1 MNDGYEML
9 AAAVVERAV
18 LDYRQAQE
26 NIRTKYNVLDAQNV
40 IRALER
46 FFRSEWFGILSD
58 LDGEEL
64 VEMLRRETA

>member
-1 MNDGYEML
+1 MEGYEML

-26 NIRTKYNVLDAQNV
+26 NIRAKYNVLDAQNM
-40 IRALER
+40 IRRLDQ
-46 FFRSEWFGILSD
+46 FFRSEWFRILSD

-64 VEMLRRETA
+64 VEMMRKAQC

>member
-1 MNDGYEML
+1 MDGYEML

-26 NIRTKYNVLDAQNV
+26 NIRTKYNVLEAQNV
-40 IRALER
+40 IRNLDR

-58 LDGEEL
+58 LDGEDLIEL
-64 VEMLRRETA
+64 MRRQEA

>member
-1 MNDGYEML
+1 MDGYEML

-26 NIRTKYNVLDAQNV
+26 NIRTKYNVLDAQNM

-58 LDGEEL
+58 LDGENL
-64 VEMLRRETA
+64 IEMMRKAQC

>member
-1 MNDGYEML
+1 MDGYEML

-64 VEMLRRETA
+64 VEMMRRQEA

>member
-1 MNDGYEML
+1 MDGYEML

-26 NIRTKYNVLDAQNV
+26 NIRTKYNVLDAQNM
-40 IRALER
+40 IRRLER

-58 LDGEEL
+58 LDGEDLIEL
-64 VEMLRRETA
+64 MRRQEA

>member
-1 MNDGYEML
+1 MDGYEML

-64 VEMLRRETA
+64 EEMMRRQEA

>member
-1 MNDGYEML
+1 MDGYEML

-26 NIRTKYNVLDAQNV
+26 NIRAKYNVLDAQNM
-40 IRALER
+40 IRRLER

-58 LDGEEL
+58 LDGENL
-64 VEMLRRETA
+64 IEMMRKAQC

>member
-1 MNDGYEML
+1 MDGYEML

-26 NIRTKYNVLDAQNV
+26 NIRAKYNVLDAQNM
-40 IRALER
+40 IRRLER

-58 LDGEEL
+58 LDGEDLIEL
-64 VEMLRRETA
+64 MRRQEA